1 MSDTRLDV
9 TRYDAP
15 RVTRT
20 RLTEPRETP
29 ASNKSRIDATL
40 RLPPAD
46 HPLPVPIRLCL
57 AAAEDDVDLIH
68 DIVERGGVPATSH
81 EPLNRMTPTHFASR
95 AGNVLAIVALQKLG
109 ADVNAVDADLNSP
122 LVLAVESHQKDAAH
136 TLMQMG
142 ATLQGNVQKAAHK
155 GIVANRIANRLREL
169 ATRNDQRKFIGY
181 LAAGADPNH
190 LAGQAGSLESHAQ
203 SKATA
208 HGRQAHLRGRSE
220 VHTLHT
226 AVARGS
232 LDVVR

>member
-1 MSDTRLDV
+1 MS
-9 TRYDAP
+9 
-15 RVTRT
+15 
-20 RLTEPRETP
+20 
-29 ASNKSRIDATL
+29 
-40 RLPPAD
+40 
-46 HPLPVPIRLCL
+46 RLCL
-57 AAAEDDVDLIH
+57 AAAEDDAELIH

-81 EPLNRMTPTHFASR
+81 EPLNRMTPLHFAAR
-95 AGNVLAIVALQKLG
+95 AGNVLAIVALEKLG

-122 LVLAVESHQKDAAH
+122 LVLAVESHQKEAAH

-142 ATLQGNVQKAAHK
+142 ATLHGNVQKAAHK

-208 HGRQAHLRGRSE
+208 RGRFN
-220 VHTLHT
+220 
-226 AVARGS
+226 AARPFHS
-232 LDVVR
+232 LGRCTRCTPSWRERLPTWFEPYSTPARTCTRRTPGD